1 MCVAAQNCKKFNKT
15 YFGGSRSSMLTFLRS
30 LLPVL
35 AMISSMSVPIC
46 NHFHVRW
53 ANSDRITSF
62 LGEVPLFCPL
72 FVGTP
77 FTQWHEILS
86 RNTRDTKLSYGENL
100 KSISPGLGSVPSRHR
115 WMDGQM
121 DRITKCWNIT
131 KSVIQLIYAEIMQ
144 WFAYLCIF
152 SHIFNNFI
160 IFMHLPE
167 HHISQFCWVKLNF
180 ARFSGYICFFQNI
193 QVQASNF
200 TNFRMSGRS
209 QIGTLAAYQQQHCWN
224 QWF

>member
-131 KSVIQLIYAEIMQ
+131 KSVIQLIYKIELQKVLYNWYMQ
-144 WFAYLCIF
+144 KLCNGLHTYAYF
-152 SHIFNNFI
+152 HIFLTI
-160 IFMHLPE
+160 L
-167 HHISQFCWVKLNF
+167 S
-180 ARFSGYICFFQNI
+180 FSCIYQNI
-193 QVQASNF
+193 ISLNSA
-200 TNFRMSGRS
+200 G
-209 QIGTLAAYQQQHCWN
+209 
-224 QWF
+224 